1 MNLLRNE
8 LCLWHMNCGAAAYH
22 VCYLGGN
29 MAKKI
34 QLPITDEDIKSL
46 KAGDSVLLTG
56 TIITGRDAAH
66 KRLFELIEKGE
77 ELPVDVRGELIYY
90 VGPAPAKPGY
100 AVGPA
105 GPTSSYRMDK
115 FTPALLDLGMK
126 GMIGKGARS
135 QEVIDAI
142 VRNKAVYFAAIGGA
156 AALIAKSIKKE
167 EILCYE
173 DLGTEAV
180 RRYTVEDFPCI
191 VAIDSEGNNVYER

>member
-1 MNLLRNE
+1 
-8 LCLWHMNCGAAAYH
+8 
-22 VCYLGGN
+22 
-29 MAKKI
+29 MAKRI

-115 FTPALLDLGMK
+115 FTPALVDLGMK

-191 VAIDSEGNNVYER
+191 VAIDSEGNNVYKTAK

>member
-1 MNLLRNE
+1 
-8 LCLWHMNCGAAAYH
+8 
-22 VCYLGGN
+22 

-34 QLPITDEDIKSL
+34 NLPITDEDIKNL

-66 KRLFELIEKGE
+66 KRLYELIEKGE
-77 ELPVDVRGELIYY
+77 ELPVDIKGELIYY

-115 FTPALLDLGMK
+115 YAPALLDLGLK

-135 QEVIDAI
+135 QAVIDSI
-142 VRNKAVYFAAIGGA
+142 VKNKCVYFAAIGGA
-156 AALIAKSIKKE
+156 AALIAKSIKSE
-167 EILCYE
+167 ELLCYE
-173 DLGTEAV
+173 DLGTEAI

-191 VAIDSEGNNVYER
+191 VAIDSEGNNVYETEPKKYAKS

>member
-1 MNLLRNE
+1 MT
-8 LCLWHMNCGAAAYH
+8 
-22 VCYLGGN
+22 
-29 MAKKI
+29 KKI
-34 QLPITDEDIKSL
+34 TLPITDEAIQNL

-56 TIITGRDAAH
+56 SILTGRDAAH
-66 KRLFELIEKGE
+66 KRLYELLEQGKD
-77 ELPVDVRGELIYY
+77 LPVDIKGELIYY

-115 FTPALLDLGMK
+115 YTPALLDLGLK
-126 GMIGKGARS
+126 GMIGKGARN

-156 AALIAKSIKKE
+156 AALIAKSFKQE

-180 RRYTVEDFPCI
+180 RRYEVQDFPCI
-191 VAIDSEGNNVYER
+191 VAIDCHGNNVYFRSRT

>member
-1 MNLLRNE
+1 MEKR
-8 LCLWHMNCGAAAYH
+8 
-22 VCYLGGN
+22 
-29 MAKKI
+29 I
-34 QLPITDEDIKSL
+34 TLPITDQDIQSL
-46 KAGDSVLLTG
+46 RAGDSVLLTG

-66 KRLFELIEKGE
+66 KRLFELIENGAP
-77 ELPVDVRGELIYY
+77 LPVDVKGEIIYY

-115 FTPALLDLGMK
+115 FTPALLSLGMK

-142 VRNKAVYFAAIGGA
+142 VKNKAIYFAAIGGA

-167 EILCYE
+167 ELLCYE

-191 VAIDSEGNNVYER
+191 VAIDCEGNNVYQR